1 MKQRG
6 YICEIMQISM
16 RDTRQSA
23 QERQK
28 TARGDGSGARTGRT
42 SVPRKLNLTVK
53 DEEEL
58 VRHGLRVARTE
69 GRKRVKRSV
78 ERMAGSLARRNGV
91 PFKNG
96 LPCPLWWCTSRQP
109 AGYTPNTAI
118 TYWNIL
124 SEVPLPVLSDDVRQI
139 LQSGRP
145 LEKKEIARVAD
156 ETATFYHNSYN
167 EQLYWSPVYRLIG
180 QKMLHIYP
188 SLACAEGHRPW
199 TYFMKA
205 VSNRIRQKRFQARH
219 SQRHPDNSSGPQMQ
233 ADV

>member
-1 MKQRG
+1 
-6 YICEIMQISM
+6 
-16 RDTRQSA
+16 
-23 QERQK
+23 
-28 TARGDGSGARTGRT
+28 
-42 SVPRKLNLTVK
+42 
-53 DEEEL
+53 
-58 VRHGLRVARTE
+58 
-69 GRKRVKRSV
+69 
-78 ERMAGSLARRNGV
+78 
-91 PFKNG
+91 
-96 LPCPLWWCTSRQP
+96 TSRQP

-199 TYFMKA
+199 
-205 VSNRIRQKRFQARH
+205 VRLVLIS
-219 SQRHPDNSSGPQMQ
+219 SSGQRRGDGVKLDIKAPRALAIPRSAAQD
-233 ADV
+233 AKSVAA